1 MIYTIQFQLFLATF
15 AGWVGG
21 REARVIAYMIKE
33 NRVLK
38 EQLESGGRRLRF
50 TDDQRCRLAAK
61 GKPLGRK
68 VLRKIATIVTPET
81 ILAWHRR
88 LIAAKWTYPRK
99 RVGRPGVM
107 KEIRGLIVQM
117 AEENPSWGYARIQ
130 GQLKHLDHR
139 VARST
144 IAKVLK
150 EHGIKPSPDRPMSWA
165 TFVRAH
171 AHLIAA
177 ADFFTTE
184 VWTARGLVRHFTL
197 FVIDIATRRVHVA
210 GTSTH
215 PTSAW
220 MEQMARNLTDCEE
233 GFLTGRRFLILDRDA
248 IFSPGFKSIV
258 RDSGVEILL
267 TAYQAPNMNAYAERF
282 VRSIKSECL
291 DQMIFLGRESLV
303 RGIAEYAAHY
313 HEERSHQGIGNE
325 LISGAAPQSEGN
337 VEVKE
342 RLGGLL
348 KYYHWRAA

>member
-1 MIYTIQFQLFLATF
+1 MLENIQLQLLLATF
-15 AGWVGG
+15 AGWVG
-21 REARVIAYMIKE
+21 RRQTAVITYLVEE

-38 EQLESGGRRLRF
+38 EQLETSGKCLRL
-50 TDDQRCRLAAK
+50 TDDQRRRLAAK

-68 VLRKIATIVTPET
+68 TLEQIATIVRPET
-81 ILAWHRR
+81 ILAWHRK
-88 LIAAKWTYPRK
+88 LIAAKWTYPHK

-107 KEIRGLIVQM
+107 REIRRLIIRM

-150 EHGIKPSPDRPMSWA
+150 EHGIAPSPDRPMSWA
-165 TFVRAH
+165 IFVRSH

-197 FVIDIATRRVHVA
+197 FVIDIATRCVHIA
-210 GTSTH
+210 GTTTN

-220 MEQMARNLTDCEE
+220 MEQTARNLTDSEE
-233 GFLTGRRFLILDRDA
+233 GFLTGKRFLIIDRDA
-248 IFSPGFKSIV
+248 IFSPRFKSILEGEGI
-258 RDSGVEILL
+258 DILL

-303 RGIAEYAAHY
+303 RSIAEYADHY
-313 HEERSHQGIGNE
+313 HDERSHQGIGNE
-325 LISGAAPQSEGN
+325 MIGGTKAQGEG
-337 VEVKE
+337 VIETKE

-348 KYYHWRAA
+348 KYYHRRAA

>member
-1 MIYTIQFQLFLATF
+1 MIDTIRFQLFLATF
-15 AGWVGG
+15 ASWAG
-21 REARVIAYMIKE
+21 RRQARVITYLIEE

-38 EQLESGGRRLRF
+38 EQLESSGRRLRF
-50 TDDQRCRLAAK
+50 TDDQRRKLAAK
-61 GKPLGRK
+61 GNPLGRK
-68 VLRKIATIVTPET
+68 VLGTIVTIVTPDT

-88 LIAAKWTYPRK
+88 LIAAKWTYPRQ
-99 RVGRPGVM
+99 RAGRPGVI
-107 KEIRGLIVQM
+107 KEIRGLIVRM

-150 EHGIKPSPDRPMSWA
+150 EHGIKPSPDRPMIWA
-165 TFVRAH
+165 TFVRSH

-184 VWTARGLVRHFTL
+184 VWTTRGLVRHFTL
-197 FVIDIATRRVHVA
+197 FVIDAATRRVHVA
-210 GTSTH
+210 GTTAN
-215 PTSAW
+215 PTSGW

-233 GFLTGRRFLILDRDA
+233 GFLVGRRFPIIDRDA
-248 IFSPGFKSIV
+248 IFSPRFRSILGG
-258 RDSGVEILL
+258 SGVEILL

-291 DQMIFLGRESLV
+291 DQMIFIRRESLV
-303 RGIAEYAAHY
+303 RAIAEYAAHY
-313 HEERSHQGIGNE
+313 HDERSHQGIGNV
-325 LISGAAPQSEGN
+325 LISGAAPQSGGN

-342 RLGGLL
+342 RRGGLL
-348 KYYHWRAA
+348 TYYYRRAA

>member
-1 MIYTIQFQLFLATF
+1 M
-15 AGWVGG
+15 
-21 REARVIAYMIKE
+21 
-33 NRVLK
+33 
-38 EQLESGGRRLRF
+38 
-50 TDDQRCRLAAK
+50 
-61 GKPLGRK
+61 
-68 VLRKIATIVTPET
+68 
-81 ILAWHRR
+81 
-88 LIAAKWTYPRK
+88 
-99 RVGRPGVM
+99 M
-107 KEIRGLIVQM
+107 KEIRELIVRM

-165 TFVRAH
+165 TFVRSH

-184 VWTARGLVRHFTL
+184 VWTVRGLVRHFTL

-210 GTSTH
+210 GTTTN

-303 RGIAEYAAHY
+303 RAIAEYAAHY
-313 HEERSHQGIGNE
+313 HEERSHQGIGNV
-325 LISGAAPQSEGN
+325 LISGAAPQSEGI
-337 VEVKE
+337 VETRE

-348 KYYHWRAA
+348 KYYHRKAA